1 MHKYF
6 ISFSV
11 VLFSLLIVGCS
22 SEKPRNVTFDGENY
36 GSNVQDY
43 VLSKGPMDELG
54 CTFAAIIFSTEML
67 TSMNEG
73 KEIKDLSQLDD
84 LTPVSLQI
92 FSDRIVWVDTGIT
105 TPIEG
110 SMVTIK
116 NPNESSIELEI
127 YDDET
132 DGFNL
137 IYSDGKLMCLIP
149 FV

>member
-1 MHKYF
+1 
-6 ISFSV
+6 
-11 VLFSLLIVGCS
+11 
-22 SEKPRNVTFDGENY
+22 
-36 GSNVQDY
+36 
-43 VLSKGPMDELG
+43 MDALG
-54 CTFAAIIFSTEML
+54 CTFAAVIFSTEIL
-67 TSMNEG
+67 TNMNEG
-73 KEIKDLSQLDD
+73 KEIKDLSQLND
-84 LTPVSLQI
+84 LTPVSLQV

-116 NPNESSIELEI
+116 NPNESRIELEI

-137 IYSDGKLMCLIP
+137 IYSDGELMCLIP